1 MKKED
6 IASKEKQS
14 VYVGGGEGERVH
26 AGTNGRDL
34 ASKFQLSLWSIMF
47 WNSELAVIWK
57 YYKPPQAFLFFFM
70 QCIFLHHADLGKQ
83 LTLVLTV
90 LEWQVA
96 KSLLVERSK
105 GQKRP

>member
-6 IASKEKQS
+6 TASKEKQG
-14 VYVGGGEGERVH
+14 VCVGGGEGASVH

-34 ASKFQLSLWSIMF
+34 ASKFQLSLCSIMF
-47 WNSELAVIWK
+47 WNSELATIWK
-57 YYKPPQAFLFFFM
+57 YYRPPQAFLFFFT

-83 LTLVLTV
+83 LTSVLTV
-90 LEWQVA
+90 PEWQVA

-105 GQKRP
+105 GQKRA